1 MESSDNM
8 SLLSERLKNYREELK
23 KTDKKWTQQYV
34 AEKIGVARV
43 TYTAYERG
51 TKTPPLDII
60 NQIADLFDIDT
71 DYLHGRTDDPIKGVD
86 EELKE
91 LLKDPQTD
99 LMFNNWRNMS
109 DEERR
114 EVLDTIEYLHFK
126 RKKGK
131 K

>member
-1 MESSDNM
+1 M
-8 SLLSERLKNYREELK
+8 SLLSERLKTYREELK
-23 KTDKKWTQQYV
+23 KNNKKWTQQYV

-71 DYLHGRTDDPIKGVD
+71 DYLHGRTNDPSKGVD

-91 LLKDPQTD
+91 LLNDPQTD
-99 LMFNNWRNMS
+99 LMFNNWRTMT

-126 RKKGK
+126 RKRGK